1 MSQLNPLNDLSR
13 VYLDHVAKMNQQNE
27 SDDIK
32 RWQEGEND
40 LQKQIRIS
48 SGIIASGGA
57 PTMEEEKK
65 AAKDYDGDGK
75 IESGKD
81 EYFGSKDKAIK
92 KAMGKKVKEDTDNYV
107 EAYVTELK
115 KTTLG
120 SYVKK
125 ASKNLA
131 NRSFDHGES
140 EKRQYDPDEAD
151 AKEAKK
157 QSTRQK
163 GIDRAADKLSKEEY
177 DSLDNELLEIVEN
190 TLGNFPEGEI
200 LDMMESMYHRRN
212 PGKKHPL
219 ESGSTTTKRRPVS
232 DAEKKST
239 DKSDRM
245 YVAMRR
251 VKDRQK
257 GYSKDKSDA
266 ADRLHSTYTDRQSKR
281 KAGASSKEAAA
292 QSHGEFGSKGFSIK
306 RGGRGGTRAPETDR
320 GTGNKA
326 ARRAGK
332 EVRNTRKESFSD
344 WRDDLS
350 DLIEV
355 APMTDVEAEK
365 VVKEKKVNNKVTINP
380 KMSEA
385 VAQIGGE
392 LIAEKEVD
400 VKDTRRTVDAIRAY
414 DRSKDASRDA
424 TYDTMHGKKKK
435 GDIEKKYAAKE
446 RGEIKKDDPNWK
458 NKKYHT
464 GMHGEAYMSKASD
477 KKKKKSHD
485 CASKVKHEEFGIG
498 YCIKG
503 QHTILEDGTVGHYDV
518 EFEEYIVENCPVE
531 ELEILVSEMHMHK
544 EMKEG
549 VVKKEVKALQK
560 AGKTLK
566 DTPVVKAD
574 KIDMPS
580 YKEDKDW
587 IQKAVKRPGAF
598 TRKAK
603 AAGMGVQQFAK
614 SVDANPG
621 KYSTRTKKQANLA
634 QTFASMKKEDVEE
647 LFYTLIV
654 E

>member
-13 VYLDHVAKMNQQNE
+13 VYLDHVAQVNQQNE
-27 SDDIK
+27 SDDVK

-40 LQKQIRIS
+40 LQKQIKIS

-57 PTMEEEKK
+57 PTATMEEEKK

-107 EAYVTELK
+107 EAYVTELNK
-115 KTTLG
+115 ATMG

-125 ASKNLA
+125 ASQDLSD
-131 NRSFDHGES
+131 RRFDQGDS
-140 EKRQYDPDEAD
+140 EKRKYDPDAAD
-151 AKEAKK
+151 DKEEKK
-157 QSTRQK
+157 LVQREK
-163 GIDRAADKLSKEEY
+163 GISRAATKLSKEGY
-177 DSLDNELLEIVEN
+177 Q
-190 TLGNFPEGEI
+190 
-200 LDMMESMYHRRN
+200 RN
-212 PGKKHPL
+212 PEADPRS
-219 ESGSTTTKRRPVS
+219 E
-232 DAEKKST
+232 
-239 DKSDRM
+239 
-245 YVAMRR
+245 
-251 VKDRQK
+251 RQK
-257 GYSKDKSDA
+257 RMDDPEKGINSPKFRA
-266 ADRLHSTYTDRQSKR
+266 FM
-281 KAGASSKEAAA
+281 AA
-292 QSHGEFGSKGFSIK
+292 QQGGSKK
-306 RGGRGGTRAPETDR
+306 V
-320 GTGNKA
+320 K
-326 ARRAGK
+326 
-332 EVRNTRKESFSD
+332 KESLSN
-344 WRDDLS
+344 WRNDLS

-365 VVKEKKVNNKVTINP
+365 VVKEKKVNNKVVINP

-400 VKDTRRTVDAIRAY
+400 VPDTRRTVDAIRAY

-435 GDIEKKYAAKE
+435 GDIEKKYAKKE
-446 RGEIKKDDPNWK
+446 RGEIDKDDPNWK
-458 NKKYHT
+458 KRKYHT
-464 GMHGEAYMSKASD
+464 GMHGEAYSSMASD
-477 KKKKKSHD
+477 KKKKKNHD
-485 CASKVKHEEFGIG
+485 CASKVKHEEYGIG
-498 YCIKG
+498 FCIKG

-531 ELEILVSEMHMHK
+531 ELEILVSAMHMHK

-549 VVKKEVKALQK
+549 VVSKEVKELQK

-574 KIDMPS
+574 KTDTPN
-580 YKEDKDW
+580 YKGNKFGVKEDKDW
-587 IQKAVKRPGAF
+587 IQNAVKRPGAF

-614 SVDANPG
+614 NVDDNPG

-647 LFYTLIV
+647 LFYTLIA